1 MNKKTNFFKEFN
13 QIDDLKVFSE
23 RMYSIELLVLL
34 VHRDCFSITQLYN
47 NIFGNKPRIDAFNN
61 YLNRLIQSGVCTKER
76 SKTNKSE
83 VIIKLNITTHSKVKE
98 LFDRHGF
105 LQNH

>member
-1 MNKKTNFFKEFN
+1 MNKKSNFFKEFN
-13 QIDDLKVFSE
+13 EIDDLKLFSE

-34 VHRDCFSITQLYN
+34 LHRESLSITQLYN

-83 VIIKLNITTHSKVKE
+83 VIIKLNIATYNKVKE

-105 LQNH
+105 LQND